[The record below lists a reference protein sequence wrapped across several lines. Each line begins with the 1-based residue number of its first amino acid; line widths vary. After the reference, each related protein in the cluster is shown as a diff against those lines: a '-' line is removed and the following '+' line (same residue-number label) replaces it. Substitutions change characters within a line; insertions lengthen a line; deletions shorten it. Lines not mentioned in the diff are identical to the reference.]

1 MPGPFLFAWMA
12 APIAFDPLV
21 HAVEDE
27 AITELQITQSEGDF
41 AGLTMTVINPGT
53 GLLAPGRVQW
63 CWLSW
68 DDGEG
73 IVPLFTGRLV
83 AVPESIDGEAVRLLF
98 AAKPPD
104 YDEVK
109 ASYAESL
116 KTLPYYDPI
125 WIAAGTDDPDAVL
138 NGYGAQWH
146 IARDTLELT
155 HSDELL
161 GEDGTLTIGEADH
174 TYDNFGAS
182 YSQPPLSRID
192 LEGTVAWRQ
201 TGHGVIDVTWDV
213 YNICVA
219 HKSIYRSMNLIGPYG
234 MPGGAASLKSGVISS
249 LTGEGLKADWPKPNS
264 DFGGGWTVN
273 AATGAFEAPKGYKRY
288 SYEVK
293 YRQLSQEALD
303 RLNQLHAD
311 PSNASLVQYG
321 VTGLYFGG
329 YSDYVVQFPISAI
342 EQFTLFDWAA
352 DRGRVEVVRCS
363 MAADIQALLAEPEN
377 EENIARVSINA
388 QDTVTDPLLGL
399 AIGDTRRASYLNTDR
414 GNMSVQYLLLLGRA
428 ELRRRARAIE
438 IQCRVPW
445 ATGIAATLRHNAH
458 IVDRRLPS
466 GEAIGK
472 ITGYSFAASGDGP
485 HYVDLT
491 IGCAIGHRTTVT
503 AAAGTPEYVELGYVD
518 AGYQAM
524 TGAEVML
531 PTGDLVY
538 QSLDDFSIDDDGVN
552 LLYFD
557 RQQAIEELTISGGM
571 DDQIA
576 VVNATSD
583 PIDALGHY
591 PTRICFKL
599 VPVAGM
605 DFETAFMPAVQPLP
619 IPQQINL
626 EA

>member
-1 MPGPFLFAWMA
+1 MA

-27 AITELQITQSEGDF
+27 AITELQITQAEGDF

-68 DDGEG
+68 DSGEG
-73 IVPLFTGRLV
+73 IVPLFCGRLV

-98 AAKPPD
+98 AARPPD

-109 ASYAESL
+109 RNYAETL

-125 WIAAGTDDPDAVL
+125 WIAAGEDDPDVVL

-146 IARDTLELT
+146 IARDTLALT
-155 HSDELL
+155 HSDELE

-174 TYDNFGAS
+174 TYDSFSAS
-182 YSQPPLSRID
+182 YSQPPLSRVD
-192 LEGTVAWRQ
+192 LEGTLAWRQ

-213 YNICVA
+213 YNICVV
-219 HKSIYRSMNLIGPYG
+219 HKSIYRMQVDVRAGGG
-234 MPGGAASLKSGVISS
+234 MIPKLKSGVISS
-249 LTGEGLKADWPKPNS
+249 LTGDGLKNDWPKPNT

-273 AATGAFEAPKGYKRY
+273 AATGAFEAPKGFKRY
-288 SYEVK
+288 NYRVK
-293 YRQLSQEALD
+293 YRQLGQDALD
-303 RLNQLHAD
+303 ELTQA
-311 PSNASLVQYG
+311 QE
-321 VTGLYFGG
+321 TGLPQWTRTNYFFGG
-329 YSDYVVQFPISAI
+329 YSDYYVDFPISAI

-363 MAADIQALLAEPEN
+363 LPADIQALLAEPEN
-377 EENIARVSINA
+377 EENVGKISISA
-388 QDTVTDPLLGL
+388 EDTITDPSLGL
-399 AIGDTRRASYLNTDR
+399 AVGDTRRASYLNTDR

-438 IQCRVPW
+438 VQCRVPW
-445 ATGIAATLRHNAH
+445 ATGIAATLRMNAH

-472 ITGYSFAASGDGP
+472 ITGYSFAASGSGP

-491 IGCAIGHRTTVT
+491 IGCAIGHGGTVT
-503 AAAGTPEYVELGYVD
+503 AAAGTPGYVELGYVD
-518 AGYQAM
+518 AGYQQM
-524 TGAEVML
+524 SGAEVML
-531 PTGDLVY
+531 PTADLVY
-538 QSLDDFSIDDDGVN
+538 QSLDDFGIDDDGVN
-552 LLYFD
+552 LLAFD
-557 RQQAIEELTISGGM
+557 RDEALQSITITGGM

-583 PIDALGHY
+583 PIDALSHY
-591 PTRICFKL
+591 PTRLCFQMT
-599 VPVAGM
+599 PVAGEGQ
-605 DFETAFMPAVQPLP
+605 DFETVYLPAVQPLP

>member
-1 MPGPFLFAWMA
+1 VAGPFYFAWMA

-73 IVPLFTGRLV
+73 IVPLFCGRLV

-104 YDEVK
+104 YDEIK
-109 ASYAESL
+109 AGYAEGL

-125 WIAAGTDDPDAVL
+125 WIASGEQDADAVL

-155 HSDELL
+155 HSDELA

-174 TYDNFGAS
+174 LYDSFNVS
-182 YSQPPLSRID
+182 YSQPPLSRVD
-192 LEGTVAWRQ
+192 LEGTVAWKQ
-201 TGHGVIDVTWDV
+201 TGHGVIDMTWDV
-213 YNICVA
+213 YNICVV
-219 HKSIYRSMNLIGPYG
+219 HKSIYRMNVDVRAGGG
-234 MPGGAASLKSGVISS
+234 MIPKLKSGVISS
-249 LTGEGLKADWPKPNS
+249 LTGDGLKNDWPKPNT

-273 AATGAFEAPKGYKRY
+273 ANTGAYEAPKGFKRY
-288 SYEVK
+288 SYQVK

-303 RLNQLHAD
+303 AITALQKNPD
-311 PSNASLVQYG
+311 EIIPNYG
-321 VTGLYFGG
+321 TAGLWFGG
-329 YSDYVVQFPISAI
+329 TSDYVVTFPISAI
-342 EQFTLFDWAA
+342 EQFTLFDWLA
-352 DRGRVEVVRCS
+352 DRGRTEVVRCS
-363 MAADIQALLAEPEN
+363 LAADIQALLAEPGN
-377 EENIARVSINA
+377 AENIAKVSITAEN
-388 QDTVTDPLLGL
+388 TVTDPVLGM
-399 AIGDTRRASYLNTDR
+399 AIGDTRRSSYLNTDR

-438 IQCRVPW
+438 VQCRVPW
-445 ATGIAATLRHNAH
+445 GTGIAATLRMNAH
-458 IVDRRLPS
+458 VVDRRLPGG

-472 ITGYSFAASGDGP
+472 ITGYAFAASGDGQ

-491 IGCAIGHRTTVT
+491 IGCAVGHGTTVT

-518 AGYQAM
+518 AGYQSM
-524 TGAEVML
+524 SGAEVML

-552 LLYFD
+552 LLAFD
-557 RQQAIEELTISGGM
+557 RGEALQSITITGGM
-571 DDQIA
+571 DDQITI
-576 VVNATSD
+576 VNATSD
-583 PIDALGHY
+583 PVDALGHY
-591 PTRICFKL
+591 PTRLCFQMT
-599 VPVAGM
+599 PVAGEGQE
-605 DFETAFMPAVQPLP
+605 FETLFTPATQPLP
-619 IPQQINL
+619 IPAQINL

>member
-1 MPGPFLFAWMA
+1 MSRFYFAWMA
-12 APIAFDPLV
+12 APIPFDPDV

-41 AGLTMTVINPGT
+41 ASLNITVINPGV

-68 DDGEG
+68 DDGTD
-73 IVPLFTGRLV
+73 IVPLFCGRLV
-83 AVPESIDGEAVRLLF
+83 AVPESIEGEAVRLLF

-104 YDEVK
+104 YDEIK
-109 ASYAESL
+109 AGYAEGL
-116 KTLPYYDPI
+116 KVLPYYDPI
-125 WIAAGTDDPDAVL
+125 WIAAGKDDPDVVL

-155 HSDELL
+155 HSDELV

-174 TYDNFGAS
+174 TYESFTAS
-182 YSQPPLSRID
+182 YSQPPLSRVD
-192 LEGTVAWRQ
+192 LEGTVGWKQ
-201 TGHGVIDVTWDV
+201 TGHGTIDVTWDV
-213 YNICVA
+213 YNICVT
-219 HKSIYRSMNLIGPYG
+219 HKSIYRSKNLIGPYG
-234 MPGGAASLKSGVISS
+234 MPGGAASFKSAVISS
-249 LTGEGLKADWPKPNS
+249 MTGAGLMSDWPKPNT

-303 RLNQLHAD
+303 ALTAIHAD
-311 PSNASLVQYG
+311 PANASLVQYG
-321 VTGLYFGG
+321 TTGIYFGG

-363 MAADIQALLAEPEN
+363 LAADIQALLAEPEN
-377 EENIARVSINA
+377 EENIAKVSISAN
-388 QDTVTDPLLGL
+388 DTVTDPLLGL

-428 ELRRRARAIE
+428 ELRRRARAIDV
-438 IQCRVPW
+438 QCRVPW
-445 ATGIAATLRHNAH
+445 ATGIAATLRMNAH

-491 IGCAIGHRTTVT
+491 IGCAVGHGGSVS
-503 AAAGTPEYVELGYVD
+503 AAAGTPEYVDLGYVD

-524 TGAEVML
+524 SGAEVML
-531 PTGDLVY
+531 PTDDLVY
-538 QSLDDFSIDDDGVN
+538 QSLDDFSIDDDGVD
-552 LLYFD
+552 LLHFD
-557 RQQAIEELTISGGM
+557 RRQALQSITITGGM
-571 DDQIA
+571 DDQIT

-591 PTRICFKL
+591 PTRLCFQMR
-599 VPVAGM
+599 PVAGM
-605 DFETAFMPAVQPLP
+605 DFETLFTPAIQPLP
-619 IPQQINL
+619 IPAQINL

>member
-1 MPGPFLFAWMA
+1 MPGPFLFAWLA
-12 APIAFDPLV
+12 APVPFDPLV
-21 HAVEDE
+21 HAVEGE

-41 AGLTMTVINPGT
+41 AGLAMTVVNPGT

-68 DDGEG
+68 DDGSG
-73 IVPLFTGRLV
+73 PVPLFTGRLV

-109 ASYAESL
+109 RDYAESL
-116 KTLPYYDPI
+116 KVLPYYDPI
-125 WIAAGTDDPDAVL
+125 WLAAGEDDPDAVL

-146 IARDTLELT
+146 IARDTLALT
-155 HSDELL
+155 HSDELV

-174 TYDNFGAS
+174 TYDTFSAS

-201 TGHGVIDVTWDV
+201 TGHGWLDLTWDV
-213 YNICVA
+213 YSLCVV
-219 HKSIYRSMNLIGPYG
+219 HGSLYRMNVDVRS
-234 MPGGAASLKSGVISS
+234 GGGTIPKLKSGVISS
-249 LTGEGLKADWPKPNS
+249 LTGDGLKNDWPKPNT
-264 DFGGGWTVN
+264 DFGGGWSVN
-273 AATGAFEAPKGYKRY
+273 AATGAFEAPKGFKRY
-288 SYEVK
+288 SYTVK
-293 YRQLSQEALD
+293 YRQLSQEAFDAITELQN
-303 RLNQLHAD
+303 LEPGATPPPN
-311 PSNASLVQYG
+311 YG
-321 VTGLYFGG
+321 TAGLWLGG
-329 YSDYVVQFPISAI
+329 TSDYMVTFPISAI

-363 MAADIQALLAEPEN
+363 LAADIQALLAEPGN
-377 EENIARVSINA
+377 EENVAKVSINA
-388 QDTVTDPLLGL
+388 ENTVTDPVLGM

-414 GNMSVQYLLLLGRA
+414 GTMSLQYLLLLGRA

-438 IQCRVPW
+438 VSCRVPW
-445 ATGIAATLRHNAH
+445 ATGIAATLRMNAH

-472 ITGYSFAASGDGP
+472 ITGYAFAASGDGA
-485 HYVDLT
+485 HYVDLS
-491 IGCAIGHRTTVT
+491 IACAIGHGTSVT
-503 AAAGTPEYVELGYVD
+503 AAAGTPDYVELGYVD

-524 TGAEVML
+524 SGAEIML

-538 QSLDDFSIDDDGVN
+538 QSFDDFEIDDDGVN
-552 LLYFD
+552 LLAFD
-557 RQQAIEELTISGGM
+557 RGEALQSITLSGGM
-571 DDQIA
+571 DDQIT

-583 PIDALGHY
+583 PVDALSHY
-591 PTRICFKL
+591 PTRLCFQL
-599 VPVAGM
+599 TPVTGM
-605 DFETAFMPAVQPLP
+605 DFETLFTPGVQPLP
-619 IPQQINL
+619 IPAQINL